1 MVSILNIFFEEKGS
15 EFIEVLCEFEE
26 SKKEVEKQYFEFNVL
41 KEFFVLKDKEV
52 VELRERLSDFYVE
65 KEIMSQFVG

>member
-26 SKKEVEKQYFEFNVL
+26 SKKEVEKLNFEFNVL

-65 KEIMSQFVG
+65 KEIMS

>member
-26 SKKEVEKQYFEFNVL
+26 SKKEVEKLNFVFNVL

-65 KEIMSQFVG
+65 KEIMS